1 MGPVQVL
8 VIGYEEPRFT
18 GEVLA
23 EMARL
28 TDAGLVRL
36 VDVLL
41 VARAEDGTF
50 DTVEVPADDPERLPG
65 LPPGNG
71 ALAAMLLGHSD
82 KPDEDLDALDGP
94 VWSLADSVPA
104 GTTAAVALI
113 EHLWAA
119 ATARGDPAHRRRPA
133 RRDLAALRPTWSDS
147 RPRPPDL
154 RRLPRRAGSR
164 LRPTRPV
171 SSLDPWPRDGTTSV
185 HAAGG

>member
-50 DTVEVPADDPERLPG
+50 DTVEVAAGSAEGLPD

-71 ALAAMLLGHSD
+71 ALAATLLGHSD
-82 KPDEDLDALDGP
+82 EAGEDRKDAGSDDLDALDGP

-119 ATARGDPAHRRRPA
+119 PLRAAIRRTGGVPLDEIWLAEADLQR
-133 RRDLAALRPTWSDS
+133 LAA
-147 RPRPPDL
+147 
-154 RRLPRRAGSR
+154 
-164 LRPTRPV
+164 
-171 SSLDPWPRDGTTSV
+171 SSP
-185 HAAGG
+185 